1 MNTNRIYYNLDFPK
15 LQPRGGRSTVSKQ
28 LVLWEALEQGGA
40 DILPLTI
47 DSRTRLGQFQQAE
60 ELYQLAKVSGTE
72 TLNGFPLLNA
82 SDLELKELF
91 SSTTLPISLRHGTP
105 KPYDL
110 ISKALKFGIN
120 EIEGGPLTYTLPYSR
135 DVSLVE
141 SIENW
146 SKSEL
151 ECRKYFLNS
160 GNQVIRESFGVLTA
174 CLVPPLQAIFV
185 GLLEAAFTLSHKGG
199 IPMIGFGDIGCEYQN
214 LASVQTFKRLL
225 PWWLEILKINNDS
238 EALIAFHHWMGPFP
252 IEKSESLQIIKS
264 GTITSLNINA
274 DKLVTKTFA
283 ESLGVPTPSQN
294 RESLHFIKK
303 TINEYHKSNEN
314 DINSQEISE
323 ESFYLE
329 KELKLQLI
337 KLVKESD
344 DIKDLLYKSVEL
356 GFVDPPFAP
365 HRSCRRQLR
374 TLRAADKSVRITSDF
389 NGRCSKDFTDREALK
404 LNHISTWSLLN
415 SDKISEQISWP
426 KLQN

>member
-1 MNTNRIYYNLDFPK
+1 MNTKEFYSDLKFPK
-15 LQPRGGRSTVSKQ
+15 LQPRGGRSTVTKQ
-28 LVLWEALEQGGA
+28 KVLWEALEQGGA

-47 DSRTRLGQFQQAE
+47 DSRTRLGQLKEAE
-60 ELYQLAKVSGTE
+60 ELYQSAKVSGTD

-82 SDLELKELF
+82 SDRELKDLF
-91 SSTTLPISLRHGTP
+91 SSTSLPISLRHGTP
-105 KPYDL
+105 KPFDL
-110 ISKALKFGIN
+110 ISRALKYGVN

-135 DVSLVE
+135 DVSLLE

-160 GNQVIRESFGVLTA
+160 GNQIIRESFGVLTA
-174 CLVPPLQAIFV
+174 CLVPPIQAIFV
-185 GLLEAAFTLSHKGG
+185 GLLEAAFTLSHDGG

-214 LASVQTFKRLL
+214 LASVQTFNKLL
-225 PWWLEILKINNDS
+225 PWWLELLNINNES
-238 EALIAFHHWMGPFP
+238 ETLIAFHHWMGPFP
-252 IEKSESLQIIKS
+252 LEKSKSLQIIKS
-264 GTITSLNINA
+264 GTITSLNVNA
-274 DKLVTKTFA
+274 DKLITKTFA

-294 RESLHFIKK
+294 QESLQFIKK
-303 TINEYHKSNEN
+303 TISDYYKLDEN
-314 DINSQEISE
+314 YTNSDEISE

-329 KELKLQLI
+329 KELKIQLMD
-337 KLVKESD
+337 LVKESD
-344 DIKDLLYKSVEL
+344 GIKDLLFKSVEL

-374 TLRAADKSVRITSDF
+374 TLRAEDKSVRITSDF

-404 LNHISTWSLLN
+404 LNHISSWSLLN

-426 KLQN
+426 KP